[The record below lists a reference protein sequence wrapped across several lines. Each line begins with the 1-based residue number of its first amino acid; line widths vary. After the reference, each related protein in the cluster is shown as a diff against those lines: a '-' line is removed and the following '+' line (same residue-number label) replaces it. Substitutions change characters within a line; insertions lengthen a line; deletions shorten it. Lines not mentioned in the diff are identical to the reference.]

1 MKPVVE
7 HTFFS
12 TEEPAPQKVFF
23 GVGSRNYLGD
33 LAGKYGNK
41 ILLVSDPG
49 VSAAGHSYFA
59 KEILEKSGLE
69 VFLFDQSIENPT
81 ESSVQDCVQVAK
93 AENIDVIVGLGGGS
107 SMDTAKG
114 CNFILS
120 NGGKMSDYWGVGK
133 AKKAFLPFIAVPT
146 TAGTGSECQSF
157 ALISNDESHRSEERR
172 VGKECRSR
180 WSPYH

>member
-1 MKPVVE
+1 MKPVGE

-12 TEEPAPQKVFF
+12 TEEPPPQKVFF
-23 GVGSRNYLGD
+23 GVGSSKQLGD
-33 LAGKYGNK
+33 LASKYGK
-41 ILLVSDPG
+41 KVLLVSDPG
-49 VSAAGHSYFA
+49 VSAAGHSHSA

-93 AENIDVIVGLGGGS
+93 EENIDVIVGLGGGS

-120 NGGKMSDYWGVGK
+120 NGGRMSDYWGVGK
-133 AKKAFLPFIAVPT
+133 AKKAFLPLLLSQRLLAPEVSASLLP
-146 TAGTGSECQSF
+146 
-157 ALISNDESHRSEERR
+157 
-172 VGKECRSR
+172 
-180 WSPYH
+180 